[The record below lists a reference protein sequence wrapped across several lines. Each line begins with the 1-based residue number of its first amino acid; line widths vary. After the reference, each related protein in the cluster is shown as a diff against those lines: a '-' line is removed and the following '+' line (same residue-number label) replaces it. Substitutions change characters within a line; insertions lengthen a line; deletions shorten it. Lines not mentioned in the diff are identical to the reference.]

1 MTDISEVALAVS
13 LTHVNKWGSDVQV
26 LLAIAAEPGPA
37 KVLSYA
43 NLAQRTGLSTG
54 TISVSLRR
62 LETRRVIL
70 RDPGLGRDSATYFIR
85 PPAKWGLVPWRVSR
99 GTALERLQALS
110 DHLYRAQMEMVDLAS
125 SRVLSRE
132 QTRSEGARA
141 KTRDLGSS
149 RDRTREQRAV
159 DNTVCSRDRTR
170 DQTGSP
176 LLTNY
181 SLQRVT
187 RSELEGGREL
197 RSDLSG
203 REVQLIGAF
212 LKGACLEYVEG
223 RPLLRLKR
231 VATESNGNFEKVL
244 EAAGDLAGPGLFE
257 MRLAQL
263 ERLMVEPSTH
273 PAPYRQLGEKEALE
287 RQIEILSKMAG
298 CEDEIEEL
306 RLKFEELS

>member
-13 LTHVNKWGSDVQV
+13 LTDVNKWGSDVQV

-37 KVLSYA
+37 RELTYVH
-43 NLAQRTGLSTG
+43 LAHRTALSTG
-54 TISVSLRR
+54 TISRSLQR

-70 RDPGLGRDSATYFIR
+70 RDPGLGRERAAYFIR

-99 GTALERLQALS
+99 GTALERLEALS
-110 DHLYRAQMEMVDLAS
+110 DHLYRARA
-125 SRVLSRE
+125 LSRA
-132 QTRSEGARA
+132 QTRSRRARSG
-141 KTRDLGSS
+141 KRDLGSA
-149 RDRTREQRAV
+149 RDLGGAQIPV
-159 DNTVCSRDRTR
+159 DNTVCARDLGGA
-170 DQTGSP
+170 QSGSP

-197 RSDLSG
+197 RSDLSD
-203 REVQLIGAF
+203 REAELIGAF
-212 LKGACLEYVEG
+212 LKGACIEYVEG

-231 VATESNGNFEKVL
+231 IATESNGNFEKVL
-244 EAAGDLAGPGLFE
+244 ETAGDLGGPGLFE

-263 ERLMVEPSTH
+263 ERLMVEPSSH

-298 CEDEIEEL
+298 CEDEVEEL
-306 RLKFEELS
+306 RLKLEELS